1 MRGPCQKKELIFL
14 YLVGS
19 EILVLSEIGN
29 KLITSG
35 LFFTL
40 SLLDLLEFG
49 MEFQEAIFH

>member
-49 MEFQEAIFH
+49 MEFEEEIFH